1 MTTEELLIS
10 IHGPCMT
17 LAAVA
22 KVLCRSEAGL
32 RVSLGRDSEFS
43 RRLRLARV
51 RYGRRVLFRT
61 IDVSKLLSE
70 QFVEDRHGTERHAG

>member
-10 IHGPCMT
+10 THGPCMT

-22 KVLCRSEAGL
+22 KVFCRSEAGL

-43 RRLRLARV
+43 QRLRRARV

-61 IDVSKLLSE
+61 IDVSRLLSE
-70 QFVEDRHGTERHAG
+70 QAV